1 MSSLTLQNI
10 DALGEE
16 ARKTEAKHKA
26 IKNSSKE
33 DLWNADLDKL

>member
-10 DALGEE
+10 DVLGEE

-26 IKNSSKE
+26 IKNS
-33 DLWNADLDKL
+33 LWNADLDKL